1 MSCLKTVKFSFH
13 LFIIEL
19 TYFKLDISKLQLF
32 GLHIKIKQY
41 FYILQPA
48 HLSRASSI
56 SSLTDSTLSLNI
68 ITVTLNMDTVNFLG
82 ISIVGQSNQGR
93 IATNTI
99 RMVEK
104 SKIWRI
110 PEIVAMT
117 TRSNGL
123 IFQQFL
129 LKKQLQFFNKVCILG
144 GRNATI
150 QSMFVAWL

>member
-1 MSCLKTVKFSFH
+1 
-13 LFIIEL
+13 
-19 TYFKLDISKLQLF
+19 
-32 GLHIKIKQY
+32 
-41 FYILQPA
+41 
-48 HLSRASSI
+48 
-56 SSLTDSTLSLNI
+56 
-68 ITVTLNMDTVNFLG
+68 MDTVNFLG

-129 LKKQLQFFNKVCILG
+129 LKKQLQFFNKACILG
-144 GRNATI
+144 GRNAII